1 MLRLNYNQILKKSIM
16 NVLHANN
23 SRINMKFTDFIK
35 FNTKHILVSPKLF
48 KERCFEL
55 MYRTAHKL
63 IRCNTE
69 KGKQVHRYYFDIID
83 IMELYIQ
90 YQNKLIEDRKK
101 QTKTEK
107 KQTKTEKKQTK
118 TEKKQTKT
126 EKKQTKTEK

>member
-101 QTKTEK
+101 ADKDRK
-107 KQTKTEKKQTK
+107 KADKDRKKADK
-118 TEKKQTKT
+118 DRKKADKDR
-126 EKKQTKTEK
+126 KNW

>member
-1 MLRLNYNQILKKSIM
+1 
-16 NVLHANN
+16 
-23 SRINMKFTDFIK
+23 MKFTDFIK

-101 QTKTEK
+101 ADKDRK
-107 KQTKTEKKQTK
+107 KADKDRKKADK
-118 TEKKQTKT
+118 DRKKADKDR
-126 EKKQTKTEK
+126 KKADKDRKKLVTILIDC